1 MSRRPGPGACY
12 MVAFDHRGSF
22 ERSLRRLGVD
32 SGPARRAG
40 LKLTIWRGVSRA
52 LGGVPV
58 GGSVPAGG
66 VPAGGGVPVGG
77 VPVGGSAAIL
87 VDRGHGRIAAEAADA
102 GVAVAVAL
110 EASGQRILRAEAP
123 PPALTADLRTLRASF
138 GKVLVRW
145 HPRDPASGK
154 RRQIAALRELD
165 EAVRAA
171 GARLLLELLVPPDPL
186 DPAAGDGG
194 GGPRPDWEQAVL
206 PRLQHAAVG
215 EILAS
220 GVAPALWKIQ
230 GHPDTGA
237 AAASP
242 EVAPHPAF
250 GALADLVGSAR
261 PDASILVLGGGSE
274 IAGLRRLFS
283 CRAGSERFNGF
294 AVGRSIWWDPVAAL
308 CRGDVTESEACRAV
322 GERFLAV
329 IDAFE
334 SATRVPARP
343 C

>member
-1 MSRRPGPGACY
+1 MSRRLVVGSCY
-12 MVAFDHRGSF
+12 MVAFDHRDSF
-22 ERSLRRLGVD
+22 ERSLCRLGVN
-32 SGPARRAG
+32 SGPARRAR
-40 LKLTIWRGVSRA
+40 LKLTIWRGVSRV
-52 LGGVPV
+52 L
-58 GGSVPAGG
+58 SG
-66 VPAGGGVPVGG
+66 VPA
-77 VPVGGSAAIL
+77 GGSAAIL
-87 VDRGHGRIAAEAADA
+87 VDRGHGRIATEAADA

-110 EASGQRILRAEAP
+110 EASGHRQLQAEASP
-123 PPALTADLRTLRASF
+123 SVLTADLRTLRASF
-138 GKVLVRW
+138 GKVLIRW
-145 HPRDPASGK
+145 HPREPASSK
-154 RRQIAALRELD
+154 RHQLEALRKLD
-165 EAVRAA
+165 EAVKAA

-186 DPAAGDGG
+186 DHAAGGS
-194 GGPRPDWEQAVL
+194 RPDWEQAVL

-215 EILAS
+215 EILAA

-230 GHPDTGA
+230 GHPNTDA
-237 AAASP
+237 AA
-242 EVAPHPAF
+242 
-250 GALADLVGSAR
+250 ALADLVGSAR

-294 AVGRSIWWDPVAAL
+294 AVGRSIWWNPISAL
-308 CRGDVTESEACRAV
+308 CRGDVTESEACRTV